1 MFAVSCVNK
10 KKLFLWLHLQILSD
24 MKNKILLIL
33 LLSVIQVVIFNSNAV
48 VAQKLKSSEVPSDV
62 IQTLDEQYS
71 YVKVTGWMK
80 EGNTYVA
87 SIKDG
92 STNGKVFISSA
103 GEWINTL
110 FTVPV
115 AELPSA
121 ITDYVKANYPDFIIS
136 VSALEEKEN
145 ENTHYYLEVKPDGV
159 GMKASMLTFSS
170 IGQNQLISRKDPE
183 GFKDPT
189 VKQPDKIEQAKA
201 AAAEKQA
208 AKEEAAKREAAEKA
222 AAEKAAKEAAKNSPK
237 TNNTAAKPASTPKST
252 TAANKPTASSPKAAE
267 PKKEPKPKKEKPEPV
282 VKDEH
287 GNIAIKA
294 STVPEIVSKTLVK
307 KVLHPAELNW
317 FLVDSMYIA
326 RCLNQ
331 DKKTAVYI
339 TPQGVWEK
347 TLTIMPEESV
357 SGLMAK
363 HLNDFY
369 PGWRFKS
376 AVKEQRADKDDKMM
390 VEFYEKA
397 NYKGKLVTTVFFD
410 KAGKLIRTIDPDY
423 ELGTNDKKESAED
436 DALNKYYE
444 KMNMELDNDD
454 ASSVPDNVKAA
465 FNLKYPKVT
474 NVEWKENGYM
484 NYIAAFYTTRGKEF
498 CVFNSYGE
506 IVETWVMGKNDNLS
520 ATIQDYLKKEYKGC
534 KLKEFYTVKRLADK
548 LNAYKVIVVDKKTQE
563 EHELWFNLSGKPIEY

>member
-1 MFAVSCVNK
+1 MTK
-10 KKLFLWLHLQILSD
+10 
-24 MKNKILLIL
+24 MRNKILFGL
-33 LLSVIQVVIFNSNAV
+33 LLSVFQIVIVGNNILS
-48 VAQKLKSSEVPSDV
+48 AQKLKPAEVPADV
-62 IQTLDEQYS
+62 VQTLDEQYS

-80 EGNTYVA
+80 EGQTYIA

-92 STNGKVFISSA
+92 ATSGKVYISSA
-103 GEWINTL
+103 GEWIRTL
-110 FTVPV
+110 FNVPV
-115 AELPSA
+115 NELPST
-121 ITDYVKANYPDFIIS
+121 ITEYVKENFPEYLIS
-136 VSALEEKEN
+136 VSALEEKED
-145 ENTHYYLEVKPDGV
+145 ESTHYYLEVREDAVGSKPSV
-159 GMKASMLTFSS
+159 LTFAST
-170 IGQNQLISRKDPE
+170 GVNKLLSREDPE
-183 GFKDPT
+183 GFQDPT
-189 VKQPDKIEQAKA
+189 VKQPDKMEQAKA

-208 AKEEAAKREAAEKA
+208 QKAEAAKREAEEKA
-222 AAEKAAKEAAKNSPK
+222 AAEKAAKEAAKEAAKNPAPK
-237 TNNTAAKPASTPKST
+237 PANTTTAAKPSASTSTKSE
-252 TAANKPTASSPKAAE
+252 E
-267 PKKEPKPKKEKPEPV
+267 PQKEAKPKKEKPEPV

-287 GNIAIKA
+287 GNVAIKA
-294 STVPEIVSKTLVK
+294 NTVPDVVTKALAK

-317 FLVDSMYIA
+317 FLVDSVYIA

-331 DKKTAVYI
+331 GKKTAVYI

-397 NYKGKLVTTVFFD
+397 NYKAKLVTTVFFD

-423 ELGTNDKKESAED
+423 DLGGGKSESAED

-444 KMNMELDNDD
+444 KMNMSLDNDD
-454 ASSVPDNVKAA
+454 VASVPENVKAA
-465 FNLKYPKVT
+465 FRLKYPKVNNEVWT
-474 NVEWKENGYM
+474 EDGYM

-506 IVETWVMGKNDNLS
+506 LTETWVMGKNESLS
-520 ATIQDYLKKEYKGC
+520 ATIQDYLKKEYKNY

-548 LNAYKVIVVDKKTQE
+548 LTAYKVIIVDKKTQE
-563 EHELWFNLSGKPIEY
+563 EQELWFNLSGKPIEY

>member
-1 MFAVSCVNK
+1 
-10 KKLFLWLHLQILSD
+10 
-24 MKNKILLIL
+24 MKNKLWLVLLI
-33 LLSVIQVVIFNSNAV
+33 SVIQIFTFCGNHVS
-48 VAQKLKSSEVPSDV
+48 AQKLKPAEVPSDV
-62 IQTLDEQYS
+62 VQTLDEQYS

-80 EGNTYVA
+80 ESNMYVA

-92 STNGKVFISSA
+92 STNGKVYLTA
-103 GEWINTL
+103 TGEWIRTL

-115 AELPSA
+115 NELPSS
-121 ITDYVKANYPDFIIS
+121 ITDYVKANYPEFLIT
-136 VSALEEKEN
+136 VSCLEEQEDVA
-145 ENTHYYLEVKPDGV
+145 THYYLEVKPDGV
-159 GMKASMLTFSS
+159 GMKSSVLTFSS
-170 IGQNQLISRKDPE
+170 TGNNQLLSRKDPE
-183 GFKDPT
+183 GFQDPT

-201 AAAEKQA
+201 AAAEKLA

-237 TNNTAAKPASTPKST
+237 TNTPATKPS
-252 TAANKPTASSPKAAE
+252 NPTASKPANSQQ
-267 PKKEPKPKKEKPEPV
+267 KESKPKKEKPEPV

-294 STVPEIVSKTLVK
+294 NTVPDVVSKALVK

-317 FLVDSMYIA
+317 FLVDSVYIA
-326 RCLNQ
+326 RCTNQ

-339 TPQGVWEK
+339 TPQGVWQK
-347 TLTIMPEESV
+347 TLTILPVESV

-369 PGWRFKS
+369 PGWKFKN

-397 NYKGKLVTTVFFD
+397 NYKAKLVTTVFFD

-423 ELGTNDKKESAED
+423 ELGTNDKKESADD

-444 KMNMELDNDD
+444 KMNMSLDNDD

-465 FNLKYPKVT
+465 FKLKYPKVN
-474 NVEWKENGYM
+474 NVEWKEDGYM
-484 NYIAAFYTTRGKEF
+484 NYQAIFYTTRGKEF

-520 ATIQDYLKKEYKGC
+520 ATIQEYLKKEYKAY
-534 KLKEFYTVKRLADK
+534 KLKEFYNVKRLADK
-548 LNAYKVIVVDKKTQE
+548 LNAYKVIVVNKKTQE
-563 EHELWFNLSGKPIEY
+563 EEELWFNLSGKPIEY

>member
-1 MFAVSCVNK
+1 
-10 KKLFLWLHLQILSD
+10 
-24 MKNKILLIL
+24 MKNKLLFAL
-33 LLSVIQVVIFNSNAV
+33 LLSAIQIVIINNNMVS
-48 VAQKLKSSEVPSDV
+48 AQKLKPAEVPSDV
-62 IQTLDEQYS
+62 TQTLDEQYS

-92 STNGKVFISSA
+92 ATNGKVYISAA
-103 GEWINTL
+103 GEWIRTL

-115 AELPSA
+115 NELPSS
-121 ITDYVKANYPDFIIS
+121 ITDYVKANYPEFIIS
-136 VSALEEKEN
+136 VSALEEQEDVS
-145 ENTHYYLEVKPDGV
+145 THYYLEVKPDGV
-159 GMKASMLTFSS
+159 GMKSSVLTFSS
-170 IGQNQLISRKDPE
+170 TGQNQLLSRKDPE
-183 GFKDPT
+183 GFQDPT
-189 VKQPDKIEQAKA
+189 KHQPDKIEQAKA
-201 AAAEKQA
+201 AAAERQA
-208 AKEEAAKREAAEKA
+208 AKEEQAKREAAEKA
-222 AAEKAAKEAAKNSPK
+222 AAEKAAKEAEK
-237 TNNTAAKPASTPKST
+237 AAKAAAAKQPS
-252 TAANKPTASSPKAAE
+252 TAANKPATSSSSTKPASKPASTSSSKSEE
-267 PKKEPKPKKEKPEPV
+267 PKKEAKPKKEKPEPV

-294 STVPEIVSKTLVK
+294 NTVPDIVSKTLVK

-331 DKKTAVYI
+331 GKKTAVYI
-339 TPQGVWEK
+339 TPAGVWEK

-357 SGLMAK
+357 TGLMAK

-397 NYKGKLVTTVFFD
+397 NYKAKLVTTVFFD

-423 ELGTNDKKESAED
+423 ELGGNDKKESAED

-454 ASSVPDNVKAA
+454 AANVPENVKAA
-465 FNLKYPKVT
+465 FKLKYPKVA
-474 NVEWKENGYM
+474 NVEWKEDGYM
-484 NYIAAFYTTRGKEF
+484 NYQAHFYTTRGKET
-498 CVFNSYGE
+498 CVFNNYGE
-506 IVETWVMGKNDNLS
+506 LVETWVMGKNENLS
-520 ATIQDYLKKEYKGC
+520 ATIQDYLKKEYKGY
-534 KLKEFYTVKRLADK
+534 KLKEFYSVKRLADK
-548 LNAYKVIVVDKKTQE
+548 LNAYKVIVVEKKSGDEQ
-563 EHELWFNLSGKPIEY
+563 ELWFNLSGKPIEY

>member
-1 MFAVSCVNK
+1 
-10 KKLFLWLHLQILSD
+10 
-24 MKNKILLIL
+24 MKNKLWLVLLI
-33 LLSVIQVVIFNSNAV
+33 SVIQIFTLCGNHVS
-48 VAQKLKSSEVPSDV
+48 AQKLKPAEVPSDV
-62 IQTLDEQYS
+62 VQTLDEQYS

-80 EGNTYVA
+80 EGSMYIA

-92 STNGKVFISSA
+92 STNGKVYLTA
-103 GEWINTL
+103 DGEWVRTL

-115 AELPSA
+115 NELPSS
-121 ITDYVKANYPDFIIS
+121 ITDYVKANYPEFLIT
-136 VSALEEKEN
+136 VSCLEEQEDVA
-145 ENTHYYLEVKPDGV
+145 THYYLEVKPDGV
-159 GMKASMLTFSS
+159 GMKSSVLTFSS
-170 IGQNQLISRKDPE
+170 TGNNQLLSRKDPE
-183 GFKDPT
+183 GFQDPT

-237 TNNTAAKPASTPKST
+237 TNTSATKPS
-252 TAANKPTASSPKAAE
+252 NPTASKPANSQQ
-267 PKKEPKPKKEKPEPV
+267 KESKPKKEKPEPV

-294 STVPEIVSKTLVK
+294 STVPDVVSKALVK
-307 KVLHPAELNW
+307 KVLHPVELNW
-317 FLVDSMYIA
+317 FLVDSVYIA
-326 RCLNQ
+326 RCMNQ

-339 TPQGVWEK
+339 TPQGVWQK
-347 TLTIMPEESV
+347 TLTILPVESV

-369 PGWRFKS
+369 PGWKFKN

-397 NYKGKLVTTVFFD
+397 NYKAKLVTTIFFD

-423 ELGTNDKKESAED
+423 ELGTNDKKESADD

-444 KMNMELDNDD
+444 KMNMSLDNDD

-465 FNLKYPKVT
+465 FKLKYPKVN
-474 NVEWKENGYM
+474 NVEWKEDGYM
-484 NYIAAFYTTRGKEF
+484 NYQAIFYTTRGKEF

-520 ATIQDYLKKEYKGC
+520 ATIQEYLKKEYKAY
-534 KLKEFYTVKRLADK
+534 KLKEFYNVKRLADK
-548 LNAYKVIVVDKKTQE
+548 LNAYKVIVVNKKTQE
-563 EHELWFNLSGKPIEY
+563 EEELWFNLSGKPIEY

>member
-1 MFAVSCVNK
+1 MR
-10 KKLFLWLHLQILSD
+10 
-24 MKNKILLIL
+24 NKILFGL
-33 LLSVIQVVIFNSNAV
+33 LLSVFQIVIVSNNLLS
-48 VAQKLKSSEVPSDV
+48 AQKLKPAEVPADV
-62 IQTLDEQYS
+62 VQTLDEQYS

-80 EGNTYVA
+80 EGQTYVA

-92 STNGKVFISSA
+92 ATNGKVYISSA
-103 GEWINTL
+103 GEWIRTL

-115 AELPSA
+115 NELPST
-121 ITDYVKANYPDFIIS
+121 ITEYVKENFPEYLIS
-136 VSALEEKEN
+136 VSALEEKED
-145 ENTHYYLEVKPDGV
+145 ESTHYYLEVREDAVGSKPSV
-159 GMKASMLTFSS
+159 LTFAST
-170 IGQNQLISRKDPE
+170 GVNKLLTREDPE
-183 GFKDPT
+183 GFQDPT
-189 VKQPDKIEQAKA
+189 VKQPDKMEQAKA

-208 AKEEAAKREAAEKA
+208 QKAEAAKREAEEKA
-222 AAEKAAKEAAKNSPK
+222 AAEKAAKEAAKEAAKNPAPK
-237 TNNTAAKPASTPKST
+237 PATTNTAAKQST
-252 TAANKPTASSPKAAE
+252 TSSKPAE
-267 PKKEPKPKKEKPEPV
+267 PQKEAKPKKEKPEPV

-294 STVPEIVSKTLVK
+294 NTVPEVVTKALAK

-317 FLVDSMYIA
+317 FLVDSVYIA

-331 DKKTAVYI
+331 GKKTAVYI

-397 NYKGKLVTTVFFD
+397 NYKAKLVTTVFFD

-423 ELGTNDKKESAED
+423 DLGGGKSESAED

-444 KMNMELDNDD
+444 KMNMSLDNDD
-454 ASSVPDNVKAA
+454 AASVPENVKAA
-465 FNLKYPKVT
+465 FRLKYPKVNNEVWT
-474 NVEWKENGYM
+474 EDGYM

-498 CVFNSYGE
+498 CVYNSYGE
-506 IVETWVMGKNDNLS
+506 LTETWVMGKNESLS
-520 ATIQDYLKKEYKGC
+520 ATIQDYLKKEYKNY
-534 KLKEFYTVKRLADK
+534 KLKEFYTVKRIADK
-548 LNAYKVIVVDKKTQE
+548 LTAYKVIIVDKKTQE
-563 EHELWFNLSGKPIEY
+563 EQELWFNLSGRPIDY

>member
-1 MFAVSCVNK
+1 
-10 KKLFLWLHLQILSD
+10 

-33 LLSVIQVVIFNSNAV
+33 LLSVFQIVIFNSNAV
-48 VAQKLKSSEVPSDV
+48 FAQKLKPSEVPSDV
-62 IQTLDEQYS
+62 VQTLDEQYS

-80 EGNTYVA
+80 EGSMYVA

-92 STNGKVFISSA
+92 STNGKVYLTA
-103 GEWINTL
+103 DGEWVRTL

-115 AELPSA
+115 NELPSS
-121 ITDYVKANYPDFIIS
+121 ITDYVKANYPEFLIT
-136 VSALEEKEN
+136 VSCLEEQEDVA
-145 ENTHYYLEVKPDGV
+145 THYYLEVKPDGV
-159 GMKASMLTFSS
+159 GMKSSVLTFSS
-170 IGQNQLISRKDPE
+170 TGNNQLLSRTDPE
-183 GFKDPT
+183 GFQDPT

-222 AAEKAAKEAAKNSPK
+222 AAEKAAKEAAK
-237 TNNTAAKPASTPKST
+237 
-252 TAANKPTASSPKAAE
+252 SSPKANTPATK
-267 PKKEPKPKKEKPEPV
+267 PSNPTANKPANSQKKESKPKKEKPEPV

-294 STVPEIVSKTLVK
+294 NTVPDVVSKALVK

-317 FLVDSMYIA
+317 FLVDSVYIA
-326 RCLNQ
+326 RCENQ
-331 DKKTAVYI
+331 GKKTAVYI
-339 TPQGVWEK
+339 TPQGVWQK

-369 PGWRFKS
+369 PGWKFKN

-397 NYKGKLVTTVFFD
+397 NYKAKLVTTVFFD

-423 ELGTNDKKESAED
+423 ELGTNDKKASAED

-444 KMNMELDNDD
+444 KMNMSLDNDD
-454 ASSVPDNVKAA
+454 ASSVPDNVKAS
-465 FNLKYPKVT
+465 FKLKYPKVN
-474 NVEWKENGYM
+474 NVEWKEDGNM
-484 NYIAAFYTTRGKEF
+484 NYQAIFYSTRGKEI

-506 IVETWVMGKNDNLS
+506 LVETWVMGKNDNLS
-520 ATIQDYLKKEYKGC
+520 ATIQEYLKKEYKAY
-534 KLKEFYTVKRLADK
+534 KLKEFYSVKRLADK
-548 LNAYKVIVVDKKTQE
+548 LNAYKVIVVNKKTQE
-563 EHELWFNLSGKPIEY
+563 EEELWFNLSGKPIEY

>member
-1 MFAVSCVNK
+1 
-10 KKLFLWLHLQILSD
+10 
-24 MKNKILLIL
+24 MKNKILFVL
-33 LLSVIQVVIFNSNAV
+33 LLSVIQIFTINFNTV
-48 VAQKLKSSEVPSDV
+48 FAQKLKSSEVPSDV
-62 IQTLDEQYS
+62 VQTLDEQYS

-80 EGNTYVA
+80 EGNMYVA

-92 STNGKVFISSA
+92 STNGKVYLTA
-103 GEWINTL
+103 EGEWVRTL

-115 AELPSA
+115 NELPSA
-121 ITDYVKANYPDFIIS
+121 ITDYVKANYPEFLIS
-136 VSALEEKEN
+136 VSCLEEQEDVA
-145 ENTHYYLEVKPDGV
+145 THYYLEVKPDGV
-159 GMKASMLTFSS
+159 GMKPSVLTFSS
-170 IGQNQLISRKDPE
+170 TGNNQLLSRTDPE
-183 GFKDPT
+183 GFQDPT
-189 VKQPDKIEQAKA
+189 VKHPDKIEQAKA

-237 TNNTAAKPASTPKST
+237 TSTAAKPATSTAKPAT
-252 TAANKPTASSPKAAE
+252 TSSSKPAQTAQ
-267 PKKEPKPKKEKPEPV
+267 KESKPKKEKPEPV

-294 STVPEIVSKTLVK
+294 NTVPDVVSKALVK

-317 FLVDSMYIA
+317 FLVDSVYIA
-326 RCLNQ
+326 RCVNQ

-369 PGWRFKS
+369 PGWKFKN

-397 NYKGKLVTTVFFD
+397 NYKAKLVTTVFFD

-444 KMNMELDNDD
+444 KMNMSLDNDD

-465 FNLKYPKVT
+465 FKLKYPKVA
-474 NVEWKENGYM
+474 NVEWKEDGYM
-484 NYIAAFYTTRGKEF
+484 NYQAIFYTTRGKEF
-498 CVFNSYGE
+498 CVFNNYGE
-506 IVETWVMGKNDNLS
+506 IVETWVMGKNENLS
-520 ATIQDYLKKEYKGC
+520 ATIQDYLKKEYKNY
-534 KLKEFYTVKRLADK
+534 KLKEFYSVKRLADK
-548 LNAYKVIVVDKKTQE
+548 LNAYKVIIVNKKTQE
-563 EHELWFNLSGKPIEY
+563 EEELWFNLSGKPIEY

>member
-1 MFAVSCVNK
+1 
-10 KKLFLWLHLQILSD
+10 
-24 MKNKILLIL
+24 MKNTLLSVL
-33 LLSVIQVVIFNSNAV
+33 LLSVFQIVIVSNNFLS
-48 VAQKLKSSEVPSDV
+48 AQKLKPAEVPADV
-62 IQTLDEQYS
+62 VQTLDEQYS

-80 EGNTYVA
+80 EGQTYVA

-92 STNGKVFISSA
+92 ATNGKVYISSA
-103 GEWINTL
+103 GEWIRTL

-115 AELPSA
+115 NELPST
-121 ITDYVKANYPDFIIS
+121 ITEYVKENFPEYLIN
-136 VSALEEKEN
+136 VSALEEKED
-145 ENTHYYLEVKPDGV
+145 ESTHYYLEVREDAVGSKPSV
-159 GMKASMLTFSS
+159 LTFAST
-170 IGQNQLISRKDPE
+170 GVNKLLTREDPE
-183 GFKDPT
+183 GFQDPT
-189 VKQPDKIEQAKA
+189 VKQPDKMDQAKA

-208 AKEEAAKREAAEKA
+208 QKAEAAKREAEEKA
-222 AAEKAAKEAAKNSPK
+222 AAEKAAKEAAKAAPK
-237 TNNTAAKPASTPKST
+237 PATTTSTAAKPST
-252 TAANKPTASSPKAAE
+252 TTTSKPAE
-267 PKKEPKPKKEKPEPV
+267 PQKEAKPKKEKPEPV

-294 STVPEIVSKTLVK
+294 NTVPEIVTKALAK

-317 FLVDSMYIA
+317 FLVDSVYIA

-331 DKKTAVYI
+331 GKKTAVYI
-339 TPQGVWEK
+339 TPQGIWEK

-397 NYKGKLVTTVFFD
+397 NYKAKLVTTVFFD

-423 ELGTNDKKESAED
+423 DLGGGKSESAED

-444 KMNMELDNDD
+444 KMNMSLDNDD
-454 ASSVPDNVKAA
+454 AASVPENVKAA
-465 FNLKYPKVT
+465 FRLKYPKVNNEVWT
-474 NVEWKENGYM
+474 EDGYM

-498 CVFNSYGE
+498 CVYNSYGE
-506 IVETWVMGKNDNLS
+506 LTETWVMGKNESLS
-520 ATIQDYLKKEYKGC
+520 ATIQDYLKKEYKNY
-534 KLKEFYTVKRLADK
+534 KLKEFYTVKRIADK
-548 LNAYKVIVVDKKTQE
+548 LTAYKVIIVDKKTQE
-563 EHELWFNLSGKPIEY
+563 EQELWFNLSGKPIEY

>member
-1 MFAVSCVNK
+1 
-10 KKLFLWLHLQILSD
+10 
-24 MKNKILLIL
+24 MKNKLLFAL
-33 LLSVIQVVIFNSNAV
+33 LLSAIQIVIINNNMVS
-48 VAQKLKSSEVPSDV
+48 AQKLKPAEVPSDV
-62 IQTLDEQYS
+62 TQTLDEQYS

-92 STNGKVFISSA
+92 ATNGKVYISAA
-103 GEWINTL
+103 GEWIRTL

-115 AELPSA
+115 NELPSS
-121 ITDYVKANYPDFIIS
+121 ITDYVKANYPEFIIS
-136 VSALEEKEN
+136 VSALEEQEDVS
-145 ENTHYYLEVKPDGV
+145 THYYLEVKPDGV
-159 GMKASMLTFSS
+159 GMKSSVLTFSS
-170 IGQNQLISRKDPE
+170 TGQNQLLSRKDPE
-183 GFKDPT
+183 GFQDPT
-189 VKQPDKIEQAKA
+189 KHQPDKIEQAKA
-201 AAAEKQA
+201 AAAERQA
-208 AKEEAAKREAAEKA
+208 AKEEQAKREAAEKA
-222 AAEKAAKEAAKNSPK
+222 AAEKAAKEAEK
-237 TNNTAAKPASTPKST
+237 AAKAAAAKQPS
-252 TAANKPTASSPKAAE
+252 TAANKPATSSSAKPASKPASTSSSKSEE
-267 PKKEPKPKKEKPEPV
+267 PKKEAKPKKEKPEPV

-294 STVPEIVSKTLVK
+294 NTVPDIVSKTLVK

-331 DKKTAVYI
+331 GKKTAVYI
-339 TPQGVWEK
+339 TPAGVWEK

-357 SGLMAK
+357 TGLMAK

-397 NYKGKLVTTVFFD
+397 NYKAKLVTTVFFD

-423 ELGTNDKKESAED
+423 ELGGNDKKESTED

-454 ASSVPDNVKAA
+454 AASVPENVKAA
-465 FNLKYPKVT
+465 FKLKYPKVA
-474 NVEWKENGYM
+474 NVEWKEDGYM
-484 NYIAAFYTTRGKEF
+484 NYQAHFYTTRGKET
-498 CVFNSYGE
+498 CVFNNYGE
-506 IVETWVMGKNDNLS
+506 LVETWVMGKNENLS
-520 ATIQDYLKKEYKGC
+520 ATIQDYLKKEYKGY
-534 KLKEFYTVKRLADK
+534 KLKEFYSVKRLADK
-548 LNAYKVIVVDKKTQE
+548 LNAYKVIVVEKKSGDEQ
-563 EHELWFNLSGKPIEY
+563 ELWFNLSGKPIEY